1 VAVAIEVGAAALAAA
16 ELGAAIVA
24 AADVAAAKL
33 GASGDGL
40 PVGQVVDEQA
50 ATATAAATMP
60 RVARQPRSDRIM
72 RDLPNSAHPR
82 PSTLAPAQ

>member
-1 VAVAIEVGAAALAAA
+1 MAVAVEVGAAALAAA
-16 ELGAAIVA
+16 ELGAA
-24 AADVAAAKL
+24 DVAAAEL
-33 GASGDGL
+33 GASGDGF

-60 RVARQPRSDRIM
+60 RVARQPRSDKIM